1 MGLTSKFLSKVA
13 ARDRSE
19 YERKRAVI
27 VGKDAPIQ
35 TQQDVKFAKRND
47 IETVYAQRYRI
58 RILDEDPF
66 DKPEDRLP
74 VAYPLQ
80 TTSGLGAQS
89 DFAKR
94 YPPHTYVEV
103 SLDPNSGSYYIEK
116 VLPNV
121 FSELTQSFD
130 MSGAF
135 AYSGFLPGDVLPT
148 GFTLKGKLN
157 YAELFNTQ
165 AYSDEDIKQIFS
177 TELPSFTSAC
187 KPVNTAG
194 VNDAITNLIKNIE
207 SLRTGIVGEDS
218 FLATS
223 GQFIRD
229 AQSTVNGA
237 QIASDINIGGESFD
251 ITLGNAA
258 GDIAN
263 IIAALVQQMRKWI
276 LRKISSGIN
285 LLIGNVPLSAR
296 YLGNEATD
304 KALSAISCL
313 FYRVLKGLEEM
324 ILNILRS
331 IVDKIVNA
339 ADCLLENLF
348 ANIIGN
354 IIGSIVGAINSILSS
369 IGALIGG
376 AIDFANELLDFAISI
391 LDFAKC
397 PVKNE
402 CPPTDHWDFVN
413 GTTTPKKTLDFNRIF
428 EQAKGI
434 ADTASNT
441 VGTITTTFEDIFD
454 KDGKLVD
461 QIVNF
466 TNADGTPYDPLS
478 NFNPRSIFNSI
489 LTGNCNTGPV
499 DCGPPTINFFGGT
512 GSGGAGNAVVNALG
526 EVLGV
531 QILFP
536 GNYSS
541 PPLMTIDDNCGNGK
555 GANGTVIIGPVDP
568 VGTGSTIGIVDV
580 VMDDTGY
587 DYHTYPYGDKGG
599 SGRVWANRCQT
610 TVLRANFD
618 WSLPY
623 NNGDTITV
631 FYGDTVNLPGQNPV
645 VIDENFTEDMIP
657 GCVVTGVNP
666 KLKDMTGFDYSP
678 GFADA
683 QGIGGDQYFGFG
695 VDYPNAIAQ
704 GFTDQDVRFFLENKF
719 FLRLGPLME
728 EKINDPNWGKIPEFN
743 VTFTAPGCPPGT
755 PEDPNEAPGGGV
767 FGNDGDDVIAI
778 FGGVVISNPGFGYN
792 DGDTLSIDGGAEGNL
807 IITNGAITGVNITN
821 PGIGY
826 TTLPEVKINTN
837 TGNNA
842 ILKPVL
848 RFISPNNDE
857 GFVVPFGTPTLKVID
872 CVGKV

>member
-27 VGKDAPIQ
+27 VGKDAPIE
-35 TQQDVKFAKRND
+35 TQQDVKFAKRNNV
-47 IETVYAQRYRI
+47 ETVYAQRYRI

-165 AYSDEDIKQIFS
+165 AYSDEDIKHIFS
-177 TELPSFTSAC
+177 SELPSFTSAC

-276 LRKISSGIN
+276 LRKISSEIN

-402 CPPTDHWDFVN
+402 CPPTDHWDFVD

-428 EQAKGI
+428 EKAKGI

-441 VGTITTTFEDIFD
+441 AGTITTTFEDIFD
-454 KDGKLVD
+454 KDGKLID

-466 TNADGTPYDPLS
+466 TNADGSPYDPLG
-478 NFNPRSIFNSI
+478 NFNPGSIFNSV
-489 LTGNCNTGPV
+489 LTGNCYAGPV

-541 PPLMTIDDNCGNGK
+541 PPLMTVDDNCGNGK
-555 GANGTVIIGPVDP
+555 GANGTVIIGPVDT

-580 VMDDTGY
+580 VMNDTGY
-587 DYHTYPYGDKGG
+587 DYHAYPYGDKGG
-599 SGRVWANRCQT
+599 SGRVWADRCQS
-610 TVLRANFD
+610 TVLRANFSYD
-618 WSLPY
+618 IPY
-623 NNGDTITV
+623 SNGDTVTV
-631 FYGDTVNLPGQNPV
+631 FYGDTVTLPGQDPV
-645 VIDENFTEDMIP
+645 TIDENFTEDKLP
-657 GCVVTGVNP
+657 GCVITGTNP
-666 KLKDMTGFDYSP
+666 KLKDMTSFDYTH
-678 GFADA
+678 GKVYETGIRHQFGLDVDA
-683 QGIGGDQYFGFG
+683 QRAF
-695 VDYPNAIAQ
+695 AE
-704 GFTDQDVRFFLENKF
+704 GFTEQDIRFFLENKF
-719 FLRLGPLME
+719 FLRVGPKMRQKLL
-728 EKINDPNWGKIPEFN
+728 DPNWGKIPEFS

-755 PEDPNEAPGGGV
+755 PEDPNEAPGGGN

-792 DGDTLSIDGGAEGNL
+792 DGDTLLIDGGAEGNL

-857 GFVVPFGTPTLKVID
+857 GFVVPLGTPTLKVID